1 MYVFSVLYSLFLP
14 RFAASPSAQ
23 GPQADREA
31 REFLRL

>member
-1 MYVFSVLYSLFLP
+1 MYVFSVLYSNFLP